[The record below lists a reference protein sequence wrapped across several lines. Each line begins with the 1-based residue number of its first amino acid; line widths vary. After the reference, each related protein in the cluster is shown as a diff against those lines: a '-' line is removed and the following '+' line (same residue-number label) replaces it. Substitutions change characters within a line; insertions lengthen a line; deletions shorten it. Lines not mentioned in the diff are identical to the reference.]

1 MENVVCW
8 LISRVEGFCYSCR
21 QKKKTVILH
30 CVSHKRLEIENA
42 INYLARIFAPQN
54 SYSVSL
60 FDSYRFFK
68 GSFQLLLR
76 QRLNLYSMMYS
87 TRQIKCFLL
96 FILTWCRGRKV
107 KRWRIALSSVGIFAA
122 FMKPQHTESTQTYRK
137 EKTYQISN
145 SLFFWDSWYRFGDV
159 ADLKSGWWH
168 NFVFTNLIS
177 TINLTW
183 WNNIFTCITWQLK
196 TTTRIQLFLLW
207 KSIHLVS

>member
-21 QKKKTVILH
+21 QKKKETVILH

-42 INYLARIFAPQN
+42 INYLARIFAPRN

-76 QRLNLYSMMYS
+76 QRLNLYSRMYS
-87 TRQIKCFLL
+87 TRQIECFLL

-107 KRWRIALSSVGIFAA
+107 KRWRIALSSVGIFAS
-122 FMKPQHTESTQTYRK
+122 FMKPQHTESTQTAKKRL
-137 EKTYQISN
+137 TRFRIHS
-145 SLFFWDSWYRFGDV
+145 FFETHDIGL
-159 ADLKSGWWH
+159 AM
-168 NFVFTNLIS
+168 
-177 TINLTW
+177 
-183 WNNIFTCITWQLK
+183 
-196 TTTRIQLFLLW
+196 
-207 KSIHLVS
+207 